1 MSTAAAETSRW
12 APGRTRAVQLAA
24 LAVGLVAA
32 FSAPMYLR
40 PYLVGLLSLTL
51 ISALFAMGI
60 NLLAGWAGLVSVGH
74 AGIMAA
80 AGYGVAYVATEGGG
94 YGAQLAAGVGV
105 GMLVS
110 VIFGVMSMRTSEVYF
125 LMITLALGMVV
136 WGLTYRLAGITG
148 GENGLRGIL
157 RPPPVAPYW
166 NYYYLCLVVFL
177 VAFGALWLITRSP
190 LGLVLRGLRDSES
203 RAMALGY
210 NPPLYKCYAFVISG
224 VFATAAGILFVYYN
238 QFISPASAEFLQSG
252 IGVLIVIL
260 GGVGTL
266 TGPLVGAAVITWM
279 ENIVSGFIGRWPTV
293 MGLLFIVV
301 VLFARDGLV
310 GGAGRL
316 WRWARRRTSPEAEGS
331 RHDTAGDEPPPA
343 GEEPPADVGSAA
355 TQGRGA
361 PQGRETQ

>member
-1 MSTAAAETSRW
+1 MSATTTGLRSLDRRRIILLALAAA
-12 APGRTRAVQLAA
+12 G
-24 LAVGLVAA
+24 LAVA
-32 FSAPMYLR
+32 FSAPMVLR

-74 AGIMAA
+74 AGIMAS

-94 YGAQLAAGVGV
+94 HGMQLAAGFGI

-110 VIFGVMSMRTSEVYF
+110 VLFGVMSMRTSEVYF

-157 RPPPVAPYW
+157 RPPPVAAYW
-166 NYYYLCLVVFL
+166 NYYYLCLGVFL
-177 VAFGALWLITRSP
+177 ACFALFWLITRSP

-210 NPPLYKCYAFVISG
+210 NPPLYKCYAFVVSG
-224 VFATAAGILFVYYN
+224 VFATIAGVLFVYYN
-238 QFISPASAEFLQSG
+238 QFISPATAEFLQSG
-252 IGVLIVIL
+252 IGVLMVIL

-266 TGPLVGAAVITWM
+266 TGPLVGAAVVTWM
-279 ENIVSGFIGRWPTV
+279 ENVVSGFIGRWPTV

-316 WRWARRRTSPEAEGS
+316 WRWARRRASPSGGRRRE
-331 RHDTAGDEPPPA
+331 HAGDEPSPGPGGPA
-343 GEEPPADVGSAA
+343 VDIRSTA
-355 TQGRGA
+355 TQGRSA
-361 PQGRETQ
+361 PQERETQ

>member
-1 MSTAAAETSRW
+1 MSAAAAGPSRW
-12 APGRTRAVQLAA
+12 VPGRTRVLQLAVA
-24 LAVGLVAA
+24 AAGLVAA
-32 FSAPMYLR
+32 FAAPMYLR

-74 AGIMAA
+74 AGILAA

-136 WGLTYRLAGITG
+136 WGLTYRLAAITG

-157 RPPPVAPYW
+157 RPPPVAAYW

-177 VAFGALWLITRSP
+177 LAFAAFWMITRSP

-224 VFATAAGILFVYYN
+224 TFATAAGILFVYYN

-279 ENIVSGFIGRWPTV
+279 ENVVSGFIGRWPTV

-316 WRWARRRTSPEAEGS
+316 WRWSRRRGTAAGEGS
-331 RHDTAGDEPPPA
+331 ERGHAGDQPSPVTGGPA
-343 GEEPPADVGSAA
+343 ADIGSAA
-355 TQGRGA
+355 SQGRGA